1 MPAGATAPEA
11 RAEAY
16 QKAGYD
22 DDGVWDRNGDE
33 RGFATRKLVK
43 HRRGDQSENE
53 SGSPSNI
60 AYPRRPQTAYYPA
73 DPGDSSI
80 GKP

>member
-22 DDGVWDRNGDE
+22 DDRVWNRNPDKW
-33 RGFATRKLVK
+33 GFATRKLVK
-43 HRRGDQSENE
+43 HRRGDQSGNKG
-53 SGSPSNI
+53 GSPRNI
-60 AYPRRPQTAYYPA
+60 TYLRCP
-73 DPGDSSI
+73 
-80 GKP
+80 